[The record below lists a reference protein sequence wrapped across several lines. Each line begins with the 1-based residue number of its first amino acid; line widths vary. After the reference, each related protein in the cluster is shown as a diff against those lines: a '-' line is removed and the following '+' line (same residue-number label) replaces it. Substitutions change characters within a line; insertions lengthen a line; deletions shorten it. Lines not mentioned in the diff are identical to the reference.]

1 MTVAY
6 TKVEIV
12 EVERNGWT
20 KILEL
25 AFTGFGQG
33 SNVMIEE
40 EDVSR
45 ITQVFLSLV
54 KLDERS

>member
-1 MTVAY
+1 MTIAY
-6 TKVEIV
+6 TEVETV

-20 KILEL
+20 KL

-33 SNVMIEE
+33 SNVMIEW
-40 EDVSR
+40 EDGSS
-45 ITQVFLSLV
+45 ITQVLLSLV